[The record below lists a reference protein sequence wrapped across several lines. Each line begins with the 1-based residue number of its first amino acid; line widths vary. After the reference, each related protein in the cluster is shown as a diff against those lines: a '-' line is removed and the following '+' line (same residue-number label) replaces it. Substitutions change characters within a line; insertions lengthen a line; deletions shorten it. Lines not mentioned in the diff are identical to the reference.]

1 MMGAREKIYNF
12 VSKIPKGKVA
22 TYGQVAKECGVKS
35 PRQVG
40 FWLHKN
46 VDPKKIPCHRVV
58 FADGSL
64 SKNYAFG
71 GERGQRKKL
80 LDEGVTFME
89 KKVNLEK
96 CRIRFNL
103 LI

>member
-46 VDPKKIPCHRVV
+46 VDPKKFRVTV
-58 FADGSL
+58 WFL
-64 SKNYAFG
+64 QMEVCQKIM
-71 GERGQRKKL
+71 L
-80 LDEGVTFME
+80 LEE
-89 KKVNLEK
+89 KGDKGK
-96 CRIRFNL
+96 SC
-103 LI
+103 